1 MVDGKIV
8 QEHDLFLKSNGWI
21 GAIEYEPVPKYFT
34 PKQAEGVIL
43 SYPDELHSEISDS
56 KERLVTVY
64 HFINDLGD
72 ASGDDFIL
80 QTSIRTTFNDKWAV
94 CQAIRIY
101 IIGTKGAMIIPF
113 SRPGCSSD
121 NDLMLNDLYL
131 DGKEHDLS
139 AFAANFDDFTSIVI
153 KNKGQNVQVSVYD
166 EVVYEREYQDSM
178 GRFVGLRFKFIGLG
192 EVEDVQLFDQE
203 NRPVEL

>member
-1 MVDGKIV
+1 MV
-8 QEHDLFLKSNGWI
+8 
-21 GAIEYEPVPKYFT
+21 
-34 PKQAEGVIL
+34 
-43 SYPDELHSEISDS
+43 
-56 KERLVTVY
+56 
-64 HFINDLGD
+64 
-72 ASGDDFIL
+72 
-80 QTSIRTTFNDKWAV
+80 
-94 CQAIRIY
+94 
-101 IIGTKGAMIIPF
+101 IPF
-113 SRPGCSSD
+113 SKPGCSSD

-139 AFAANFDDFTSIVI
+139 AFGTNFDDFTSIVI

-166 EVVYEREYQDSM
+166 KVVYEREYQDSM